1 MSQSLIN
8 INLLGIEKIVFRIPI
23 IFNAICIWFE
33 VSTLLGEKFISKSR
47 DVGGSSLLDQS
58 KKSFVHLLKLQEKI
72 MEYHNF
78 VPITADLT
86 GAADAYNQCHY
97 QVSLEFP
104 LKK

>member
-1 MSQSLIN
+1 
-8 INLLGIEKIVFRIPI
+8 
-23 IFNAICIWFE
+23 
-33 VSTLLGEKFISKSR
+33 
-47 DVGGSSLLDQS
+47 
-58 KKSFVHLLKLQEKI
+58 

-104 LKK
+104 LKSEWFKKSGYFWGGYFWVYLRGLQGGLNGLELKEYAEFD